1 MLHTGDITH
10 LSKAEQF
17 DNADQIIGG
26 AGIPVHYVPGEH
38 DIVDEGTGK
47 AYLERYG
54 KNTKGAAGTASTRTA
69 STSSASSTSSI

>member
-10 LSKAEQF
+10 LSKPAEF
-17 DNADQIIGG
+17 DNAEQIIGG
-26 AGIPVHYVPGEH
+26 AGLTVHYVPGEH

-54 KNTKGAAGTASTRTA
+54 KNTKGAAGTASTRMA
-69 STSSASSTSSI
+69 CTSLVS